1 MLLYLDSLTKQK
13 KLEKGALLYFN
24 TKKRILSSSKSI
36 IEEESDEN
44 FFKLYKMNGYV
55 NEEIASYSTITL
67 TNAAFH
73 KLAKGSD
80 ISSWFYSLPK
90 GMRVIAADRVAK
102 GDTRMQ

>member
-1 MLLYLDSLTKQK
+1 MDISLAIQGFNIQMLLYLDSLTKQK

-55 NEEIASYSTITL
+55 NEEIIEEIDNNIDKESE
-67 TNAAFH
+67 
-73 KLAKGSD
+73 K
-80 ISSWFYSLPK
+80 
-90 GMRVIAADRVAK
+90 
-102 GDTRMQ
+102 